1 LGGGAIGLAPPPATI
16 NNGSTKNYQDDTA
29 YFAIKMKQPRR
40 NQNMKTTFKIQLT
53 RIAPGRMVLHFGC
66 LLRGGR
72 WEFHWAGMRRELK
85 AIVKPIV
92 RFTAIGGRS
101 RQILESR

>member
-1 LGGGAIGLAPPPATI
+1 
-16 NNGSTKNYQDDTA
+16 
-29 YFAIKMKQPRR
+29 
-40 NQNMKTTFKIQLT
+40 
-53 RIAPGRMVLHFGC
+53 
-66 LLRGGR
+66 LRGGR